1 MIHFMMKT
9 DIHVSLISVKSFL
22 VTEGAKNKVYLVAL
36 LVMAQNITVPFQQQY
51 TTFPHH
57 LLVILKF
64 IKC

>member
-9 DIHVSLISVKSFL
+9 DIHVSPISVKSFL
-22 VTEGAKNKVYLVAL
+22 VAEGEKSKVYLVAL
-36 LVMAQNITVPFQQQY
+36 LVMAQNITVSFQQQY
-51 TTFPHH
+51 IMFPHH